1 MPEFDSWQKLVSPL
15 TCVVYF
21 QHASDCVGVQI
32 ALVLQTYFLQTWL
45 LVGFTKYAWCIV
57 GVVCTISRNLE
68 CVRICLPLSSNY
80 SYILANS
87 EKIEF
92 MALVGGNS
100 SVNESK

>member
-45 LVGFTKYAWCIV
+45 LVGFTKVCMV
-57 GVVCTISRNLE
+57 HRGSGVHRFTQLGGC
-68 CVRICLPLSSNY
+68 
-80 SYILANS
+80 SYLFA
-87 EKIEF
+87 F
-92 MALVGGNS
+92 V
-100 SVNESK
+100 